1 MPPGY
6 VSSHSIMPCGSRMLD
21 VLTYLHALACLL
33 SVAAALG
40 NERSGSR
47 RGFCVLTHR
56 APRIPCRPRPSWAPA
71 LSPKLAAGTSP
82 DAYTPRVSLACWRGV
97 AHVKRAAATRR
108 IARNVTQRSVP
119 RRGDVV
125 SVNAGYWMRVGWWS
139 RMQYCSHVHVAFPH
153 LRSMRP

>member
-1 MPPGY
+1 
-6 VSSHSIMPCGSRMLD
+6 MLD
-21 VLTYLHALACLL
+21 VLTYSHALACLL

-47 RGFCVLTHR
+47 RGFCVLTHL
-56 APRIPCRPRPSWAPA
+56 ALRIPCRPRPSWAPA

-82 DAYTPRVSLACWRGV
+82 DTYTPRVSLACWRGV

-108 IARNVTQRSVP
+108 IARNVTQRSLS

-125 SVNAGYWMRVGWWS
+125 SG
-139 RMQYCSHVHVAFPH
+139 
-153 LRSMRP
+153 